1 LAKNSF
7 RPKAIHPLGDCAAY
21 VEFSEALDLE
31 VNAAVQR
38 LAAIVHGRRLPWIRD
53 VVPALGG
60 LALHFDPDHP
70 DLRGES
76 LQTAAGLVAECLQEV
91 DLKEEDAPRTVEVP
105 VCYEPEFAP
114 DIEEVAKKTRL
125 PAEEVARLHA
135 AGDYRVLMIGFAPG
149 HAYMGGLDRRL
160 AVPRRATPRPVVAAG
175 AVAIANDQTV
185 VYPYAISGGWNVI
198 GRTPVA
204 VFDARREQPS
214 LFAAG
219 DRVRF
224 RPISKDEFLEF
235 RRNPPLASLAT
246 PLSGGQRQ

>member
-1 LAKNSF
+1 VARTF

-21 VEFSEALDLE
+21 VEFSEELDLE
-31 VNAAVQR
+31 INAAVQR
-38 LAAIVHGRRLPWIRD
+38 LAAIVHGRALPWIRD

-76 LQTAAGLVAECLQEV
+76 LQAAAELVSDCLKEV
-91 DLKEEDAPRTVEVP
+91 DPRDEGAARTVEVP

-114 DIEEVAKKTRL
+114 DIEEVAKRTRL
-125 PAEEVARLHA
+125 SAEEVAKLHA
-135 AGDYRVLMIGFAPG
+135 AGEYRVLMIGFAPG
-149 HAYMGGLDRRL
+149 HAYMGGLDRKL
-160 AVPRRATPRPVVAAG
+160 AVPRRATPRPVVPAG

-198 GRTPVA
+198 GRTPLA
-204 VFDARREQPS
+204 VFDAFRQEPS

-224 RPISKDEFLEF
+224 NPISKDEFLKF
-235 RRNPPLASLAT
+235 RA
-246 PLSGGQRQ
+246 